1 MGSILEYKYE
11 TDTENFYDCKF
22 WSLVFV
28 KDDLSELFLL
38 CVLMLFLYIGVIFLL
53 HYLSFSHCVMN
64 CFLNLVPVF
73 HDRFLS

>member
-53 HYLSFSHCVMN
+53 KKFFALEFRNLYNVSISCIIYLSHIV
-64 CFLNLVPVF
+64 
-73 HDRFLS
+73 

>member
-38 CVLMLFLYIGVIFLL
+38 CVLMQNYGNDVQQA
-53 HYLSFSHCVMN
+53 N
-64 CFLNLVPVF
+64 NLIQTRRLMPNEAG
-73 HDRFLS
+73 